1 MWSHCF
7 LKWWKFFFICSF
19 AILSFGVT
27 FSLSVLDII
36 SLFKSI
42 KKCDHW
48 WRLKRISNRGL
59 RSKFYQECSFEVLA
73 IYRIHR
79 RSDTRNRLKLL
90 LNDLQIITLNVSQLK
105 WNHPLYQPT
114 ISSTSE
120 IFSVDTLKPLLQIW
134 FFSRRE
140 VLFIKTWLSTEAIAV
155 CSLIILLAVKT
166 IP

>member
-7 LKWWKFFFICSF
+7 LKWWKFFFIRSF

-59 RSKFYQECSFEVLA
+59 RSKFYQECFEVLA

-155 CSLIILLAVKT
+155 CYLIILLAVKT

>member
-7 LKWWKFFFICSF
+7 LKWWKFFVIRSF

-48 WRLKRISNRGL
+48 WRLKRISNRDL
-59 RSKFYQECSFEVLA
+59 RSKFYQECFEVLA